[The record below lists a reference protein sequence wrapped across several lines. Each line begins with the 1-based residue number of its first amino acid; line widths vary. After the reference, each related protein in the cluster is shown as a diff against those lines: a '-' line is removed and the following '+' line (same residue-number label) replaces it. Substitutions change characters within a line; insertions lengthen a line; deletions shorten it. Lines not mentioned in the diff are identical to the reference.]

1 MLVKRAT
8 SFFEKGMFMIFT
20 ALTESGT
27 GTWDGDVGRRT
38 RRLGDVGLGGK
49 QTTLT
54 IIALNL

>member
-27 GTWDGDVGRRT
+27 GTWDAGRRT

-54 IIALNL
+54 IFALNL

>member
-27 GTWDGDVGRRT
+27 GTWDVGRGTQDAET
-38 RRLGDVGLGGK
+38 RGRGTRG
-49 QTTLT
+49 
-54 IIALNL
+54 

>member
-27 GTWDGDVGRRT
+27 GTWDAGRGDSGT
-38 RRLGDVGLGGK
+38 
-49 QTTLT
+49 
-54 IIALNL
+54 